1 MSWKDGSAAAI
12 WLPTLNAAETRY
24 GIPKDLLARQCD
36 QESHFNPEASNA
48 SGAIGIMQLLPKF
61 FPGAG
66 QDATRDIE
74 TAAEYL
80 ASLFKRFSD
89 WQLALAGYDWGP
101 TILAKTIKKLKRP
114 ISIFDLPP
122 ETQKY
127 VVEIITDVPV
137 QGILCKIQ
145 SLQSPQPTGSQP
157 APSSVVPPPAPPPPS
172 SLWRSVTTIFRR
184 PSAPSSAVPSPP
196 SVSPSLPTLSQ
207 TASVPL
213 KEISMSTPNPVLV
226 TVAPEIQGILAAL
239 TAFDSAMGPDPAK
252 WAGNFPGAKLILDG
266 TMLQQLTAV
275 VPAFGGLAVASLNG
289 LWARLS
295 AKVTT
300 ATTTKPA
307 APAPLA

>member
-1 MSWKDGSAAAI
+1 MSWKDGSAAAMWI
-12 WLPTLNAAETRY
+12 PVLNAAEARN
-24 GIPKDLLARQCD
+24 GIPNDLLARQCD
-36 QESHFNPEASNA
+36 EESAFNPEASNP
-48 SGAIGIMQLLPKF
+48 SGAVGIMQLLPKF

-66 QDATRDIE
+66 QDAVKDIE

-101 TILAKTIKKLKRP
+101 TALAKALKQSNF
-114 ISIFDLPP
+114 SILSLPT
-122 ETQKY
+122 ETQEY
-127 VVEIITDVPV
+127 VTAIITDVPV
-137 QGILCKIQ
+137 QGILCRT
-145 SLQSPQPTGSQP
+145 LSPLKPPPTGSQP
-157 APSSVVPPPAPPPPS
+157 VPSSVAQAPVPQPPN
-172 SLWRSVTTIFRR
+172 SLWHSVTTIFSRR
-184 PSAPSSAVPSPP
+184 SAPNLAAPLPPSA
-196 SVSPSLPTLSQ
+196 SPSLPISSQ

-239 TAFDSAMGPDPAK
+239 TAFDNAMGADPAK

-275 VPAFGGLAVASLNG
+275 VPAFGGLAVSSLNG
-289 LWARLS
+289 LWASLA

-300 ATTTKPA
+300 ATKPA
-307 APAPLA
+307 A